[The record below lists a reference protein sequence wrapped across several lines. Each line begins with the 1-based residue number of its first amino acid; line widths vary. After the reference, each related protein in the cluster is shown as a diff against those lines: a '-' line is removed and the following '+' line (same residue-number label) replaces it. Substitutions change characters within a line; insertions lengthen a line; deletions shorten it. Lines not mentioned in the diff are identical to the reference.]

1 MSHPSPSNGKS
12 ICYYSNQVV
21 LASNHV
27 KHYMNLLKIE
37 NINKSSEMFIEF
49 AVQKKKIRLSFDT
62 AGSISETESQ
72 AIEMARMYLMH
83 RIMYWKALN

>member
-27 KHYMNLLKIE
+27 EHYMNLLKID

-49 AVQKKKIRLSFDT
+49 AAQKKKIRLSF
-62 AGSISETESQ
+62 GSDGNSAETETQ

-83 RIMYWKALN
+83 RIMYWKSLN